1 MTHKLPGDAD
11 GKGRRKLRWSLPTR
25 IFMAFALIILC
36 TGGSSLYA
44 IATVA
49 ALRHEL
55 TFLRARAL
63 PLLDELRQATAE
75 LRAFDEAL
83 QRAAPQDLDWVVR
96 LLPNARP
103 YQRVDQLLAHARQ
116 MALLADPPRLAQ
128 LVSRQAPPLPLL
140 DAELAKVRSGNQALT
155 QLRRDREMQA
165 LLGDLRDAAGDAQ
178 AYDAITAALQRSMA
192 ERRVADSA
200 RLVVELR
207 RMIRHIQGGL
217 ERAQLAFERGLTAR
231 FEDAER
237 AEANLVW
244 LVVVASALALAMS
257 VLMLL
262 WSVVALRP
270 LAALTEV
277 VRRFASGERKVRAVS
292 RGPAE
297 IATLAEE
304 WNSMANALAEREKEL
319 SSQRDELQRA
329 ERLGALGQIAAR
341 MAHEVRNP
349 LSSIGLNAELLD
361 EELSREGALD
371 RGEAR
376 ELLASIGAEIE
387 RLRVLTD
394 GYLDRARVA
403 PSEQVALDP
412 AGLVRSLVEF
422 LAPELELRKV
432 QVDLALQSGL
442 EVEVD
447 PSSLRQALWNLV
459 RNGCEAVPE
468 GGRLWIEVSKQ
479 QVDLTR
485 EMLQEWVEIA
495 VEDSG
500 SGVAPAIRE
509 RIFEPFVTN
518 KERGTGIGLAVVREI
533 ARQHRGRVELHAG
546 RHGQGARFVVI
557 LPRRSACG

>member
-1 MTHKLPGDAD
+1 MKAQQPGKV
-11 GKGRRKLRWSLPTR
+11 GSGGRRKLRWSLPTR
-25 IFMAFALIILC
+25 IFMAFALIIVC

-140 DAELAKVRSGNQALT
+140 DAELAKVRSGNQALE
-155 QLRRDREMQA
+155 QLRRDREMLT
-165 LLGDLRDAAGDAQ
+165 LLGNLRDATADTQ
-178 AYDAITAALQRSMA
+178 AYEAITAALQRSMA

-207 RMIRHIQGGL
+207 RMIRHVQGGL

-237 AEANLVW
+237 AEANLVL

-304 WNSMANALAEREKEL
+304 WNNMANALAEREKEL

-361 EELSREGALD
+361 EELSREGPLD

-432 QVDLALQSGL
+432 QVDLALQPGL

-447 PSSLRQALWNLV
+447 PSALRQALWNLV
-459 RNGCEAVPE
+459 RNG
-468 GGRLWIEVSKQ
+468 
-479 QVDLTR
+479 
-485 EMLQEWVEIA
+485 
-495 VEDSG
+495 
-500 SGVAPAIRE
+500 
-509 RIFEPFVTN
+509 
-518 KERGTGIGLAVVREI
+518 
-533 ARQHRGRVELHAG
+533 
-546 RHGQGARFVVI
+546 
-557 LPRRSACG
+557 